1 MPLKVRNPMPVA
13 PRQLNAETPCT
24 LTGSEA
30 VAALAA
36 LGNST
41 RLQAFRLIVAA
52 GADGVNVGTL
62 QSLLETPASTLNH
75 HLNTL
80 VRAGL
85 VRQHRQGREIL
96 NLVEAPRVAALAGFV
111 DSLGT
116 AADSDADAIT
126 VAHRN

>member
-1 MPLKVRNPMPVA
+1 MPAA
-13 PRQLNAETPCT
+13 PRQITAETPCT
-24 LTGSEA
+24 LTGGEA

-52 GADGVNVGTL
+52 GAEGVNVGTL
-62 QSLLETPASTLNH
+62 QSMLETPASTLNH

-111 DSLGT
+111 AALGT
-116 AADSDADAIT
+116 PSEAEAEAMT
-126 VAHRN
+126 VARSN